1 MSYPEKIL
9 ADDERV
15 VAHLHPHWITL
26 VPALFWFVVL
36 CVAIGAGIAYT
47 PTGSAHPILVAIVV
61 IVGLALLTWL
71 TFAPL
76 IRWRTTHY
84 IFTTHRVL
92 IRRGVL
98 HHVGHDISLQRIND
112 VGFVQSLWDRI
123 VRAGSITIE
132 SAGEHGQET
141 LEDIPRSADVQ
152 QMINRLIEEDHDR
165 RARVG
170 YSAQSAP
177 SQPTPSPPAPSQQG
191 QPGYP
196 QPGYQPSGGQ
206 QPGEYQQPG
215 DYQQPGY
222 AQPGY
227 DQPGYAQPGYT
238 QPYPGEQPYPGQPNR

>member
-15 VAHLHPHWITL
+15 VEHLHPHWITL
-26 VPALFWFVVL
+26 VPALFWFVVICAL
-36 CVAIGAGIAYT
+36 AGAGIAYL
-47 PTGSAHPILVAIVV
+47 PTGGAHNVLLIAIIVV
-61 IVGLALLTWL
+61 GLVLLSWL
-71 TFAPL
+71 TLGPL

-98 HHVGHDISLQRIND
+98 HHVGRDISLQRISD
-112 VGFVQSLWDRI
+112 VGFSQSLWDRV

-141 LEDIPRSADVQ
+141 LEDIPRSSDMQ

-165 RARVG
+165 RARVAYTG
-170 YSAQSAP
+170 QSGPQQQSGAAQP
-177 SQPTPSPPAPSQQG
+177 QQLP

-196 QPGYQPSGGQ
+196 PQGYQ
-206 QPGEYQQPG
+206 
-215 DYQQPGY
+215 
-222 AQPGY
+222 
-227 DQPGYAQPGYT
+227 QPGYT
-238 QPYPGEQPYPGQPNR
+238 QPYPGQPPGEANR